1 MADQAD
7 AANSEK
13 IVVGFDG
20 SPGSQRALD
29 WALSHAVAL
38 GMSVEVVQAWSPG
51 EFGSDSELGDYTQTR
66 LEKEVD
72 AVATPA
78 GVDWSARAVR
88 GHASKVLED
97 ASSEAAM
104 LVVGS
109 RGHSTV
115 AGLLAGSVSLHLVSH
130 ATAPAVVVVRG

>member
-1 MADQAD
+1 MADKAD
-7 AANSEK
+7 AASSEK

-29 WALSHAVAL
+29 WALRHAVAL
-38 GMSVEVVQAWSPG
+38 GMSVDVVQAWSPG
-51 EFGSDSELGDYTQTR
+51 EFGSDSELGDYTQAK

-78 GVDWSARAVR
+78 GVEWTARAVR
-88 GHASKVLED
+88 GHASKVLEE
-97 ASSEAAM
+97 ASGGAA
-104 LVVGS
+104 LVVVGS

-115 AGLLAGSVSLHLVSH
+115 TGLLAGSVSLHLVSH
-130 ATAPAVVVVRG
+130 AASPAVVVVRG

>member
-1 MADQAD
+1 MADQPAT
-7 AANSEK
+7 AGSEK

-20 SPGSQRALD
+20 SPGAQRALD
-29 WALSHAVAL
+29 WALRHAVAL
-38 GMSVEVVQAWSPG
+38 GMSVEVVQAWTPG
-51 EFGSDSELGDYTQTR
+51 EFGSSSELGDFTQTR

-78 GVDWSARAVR
+78 GVEWTARAVR
-88 GHASKVLED
+88 GNASKVLEE
-97 ASSEAAM
+97 ASSGAAL

-115 AGLLAGSVSLHLVSH
+115 TGLLAGSVSLHLVSH
-130 ATAPAVVVVRG
+130 AISPAVVVVRG